1 MILNSSEL
9 LFILA
14 TAAACTTAVMLV
26 ALLVLRWGRRRSI
39 AFQFTVVVIAAI
51 VSIAVTTVVATAQ
64 MYLSAHDLQVVLWVV
79 GISTVMSLLAAL
91 VSGRAVRRAFAT
103 LRESVAQVGA
113 GDVVAP
119 NSDTWK
125 EVAEVSVQLSEAS
138 ERLAA
143 ARDEIAR
150 LDASRRQFFAWISH
164 DLRTPLTGI
173 SALAEAL
180 DAGVVE
186 DPSDYLRQIRAQVG
200 TMNRLVDDLFEL
212 SLIQSGTL
220 KLRPEN
226 VELLDIVSDAVA
238 DVSQLAAA
246 RGIQISHA
254 GVEGRMLWADPHE
267 LTRVVVNLLTN
278 SIRYAPANSQILVS
292 ADQRDESSLVLS
304 VLDQGSGVA
313 SEDLS
318 HMFEIGWRATEA
330 RTPEQEASGSAGAGL
345 GLAIVRGIVEAH
357 GGGVNAE
364 QLPEGFR
371 LNVALPTV
379 AA

>member
-1 MILNSSEL
+1 MILSLGEWL
-9 LFILA
+9 LILA
-14 TAAACTTAVMLV
+14 TAAVCTAAVMLV
-26 ALLVLRWGRRRSI
+26 ATLVLRLNRRRTI

-51 VSIAVTTVVATAQ
+51 VSIALSTVVITAQ
-64 MYLSAHDLQVVLWVV
+64 MHFTSHDLQIVLGVV
-79 GISTVMSLLAAL
+79 GVSALMSLGAAL
-91 VSGRAVRRAFAT
+91 VSGRAVRRAFAA
-103 LRESVAQVGA
+103 LRESVARVGA
-113 GDVVAP
+113 GDVVPA
-119 NSDTWK
+119 DAGTWK
-125 EVAEVSVQLSEAS
+125 EVADVSEQLSEAS
-138 ERLAA
+138 KRLAA

-180 DAGVVE
+180 DAGVV
-186 DPSDYLRQIRAQVG
+186 DNPSDYLRQIRAQVG

-226 VELLDIVSDAVA
+226 VDLLDIVSDAVA

-246 RGIQISHA
+246 RGIQINHA

-292 ADQRDESSLVLS
+292 ADQRDETSLVLS

-318 HMFEIGWRATEA
+318 RMFEIGWRATEA
-330 RTPEQEASGSAGAGL
+330 RTPEQESSGSAGAGL

-364 QLPEGFR
+364 QIPEGFR
-371 LNVALPTV
+371 LNVALPTG

>member
-220 KLRPEN
+220 TLRPEN

>member
-1 MILNSSEL
+1 MILNSGEL

-14 TAAACTTAVMLV
+14 IAAACTAVVMLV
-26 ALLVLRWGRRRSI
+26 AILVLRLNRRRTI
-39 AFQFTVVVIAAI
+39 AFQFTIVVVAAI
-51 VSIAVTTVVATAQ
+51 LSIALSTIVITAQ
-64 MYLSAHDLQVVLWVV
+64 MRFSAHDLQVVLVVV
-79 GISTVMSLLAAL
+79 GISAIMSLAAAL
-91 VSGRAVRRAFAT
+91 VSGRAVQRAFAT
-103 LRESVAQVGA
+103 LRESVARVGA
-113 GDVVAP
+113 GDVVPAD
-119 NSDTWK
+119 SGSWK
-125 EVAEVSVQLSEAS
+125 EVTEVSTQLSEAS

-143 ARDEIAR
+143 ARDELAR

-180 DAGVVE
+180 DAGIVD

-220 KLRPEN
+220 TLRPEN
-226 VELLDIVSDAVA
+226 IELLDIVSDAVA
-238 DVSQLAAA
+238 DVSQLADA
-246 RGIQISHA
+246 RGIRIIHA
-254 GVEGRMLWADPHE
+254 GVEGMMLLADPHE

-278 SIRYAPANSQILVS
+278 SIRHSPENSQILIS
-292 ADQRDESSLVLS
+292 ADQRTASSLVLS

-318 HMFEIGWRATEA
+318 RMFEIGWRATEA
-330 RTPEQEASGSAGAGL
+330 RTPEQHTGGSPGAGL

-357 GGGVNAE
+357 GGGVNA
-364 QLPEGFR
+364 QHDPDGFR
-371 LNVALPTV
+371 LSVALPTT